1 MQPTRIGPY
10 SIDRKIGAGGMGT
23 VYLAHHAE
31 SGKQAAVKVLSSS
44 LAGESGLVARF
55 NREIDALTELSNP
68 HVIEIYE
75 SGVDGQIYYF
85 AMEYVD
91 GETIA
96 ERLRREKRIDWET
109 VIEFSVQICTAL
121 KAAHD
126 AGIIHRDLKPSNLL
140 VTRDDQIKLAD
151 FGIAQIFAGQKL
163 TMTGGVLGTAEF
175 MSPEQAQGQ
184 RTTKKSDLYSL
195 GAVMYAM
202 LTGRPPF
209 TGKTTVEV
217 LQKHQFNQ
225 FDAPRLILSDIPIWL
240 DDVVCQLLE
249 KDPDKRFPD
258 AYVLSLRLKEI
269 PRKVELAGM
278 QVTRTAAPG
287 VYNADGT
294 TVAISSQ
301 PELGPGDGTLMRDL
315 LRAEIDRQQQPS
327 RVGRLLD
334 NSWFLVAVLVVLIA
348 GGYYA
353 LQPPELTDQKKF
365 AAGEKIMQ
373 HPAGADW
380 KTARDEFF
388 LPLVAD
394 DPKTWEAQVGVY
406 LKRIEQYELETRLSS
421 GKLKKKREPAS
432 NEAERF
438 LRLAQHYREIG
449 DVGRSRS
456 ILTSLSELLDEQG
469 EHQLYRDQAQK
480 MLAELDGTT
489 PTTDNRGEILKS
501 AMQRA
506 DEFASADKSD
516 EARAIY
522 ESIIALYGS
531 NPAVADEV
539 RIAIEKRDEL
549 GNFTQPS
556 PPADD

>member
-1 MQPTRIGPY
+1 M
-10 SIDRKIGAGGMGT
+10 
-23 VYLAHHAE
+23 
-31 SGKQAAVKVLSSS
+31 
-44 LAGESGLVARF
+44 ARF
-55 NREIDALTELSNP
+55 NREIDALTKLSNP
-68 HVIEIYE
+68 HVVEIFE
-75 SGVDGQIYYF
+75 SGVDKQIYYF

-96 ERLRREKRIDWET
+96 ERLRRDKRIDWET
-109 VIEFSVQICTAL
+109 VIELSVQICTAL

-140 VTRDDQIKLAD
+140 VTGDNQIKLAD

-163 TMTGGVLGTAEF
+163 TMTGGIVGTAEF

-184 RTTKKSDLYSL
+184 RATKKSDLYSL

-209 TGKTTVEV
+209 TGKTTIEV
-217 LQKHQFNQ
+217 LQKHRFSQ
-225 FDAPRLILSDIPIWL
+225 FDAPRLILPDIPIWL

-278 QVTRTAAPG
+278 QETRSIEPG

-294 TVAISSQ
+294 TIAISSQ
-301 PELGPGDGTLMRDL
+301 HELGPGDGTLMRDL

-327 RVGRLLD
+327 HVGRLLD
-334 NSWFLVAVLVVLIA
+334 NGWFLVAILVVLIA

-353 LQPPELTDQKKF
+353 LQARELTPQQKF
-365 AAGEKIMQ
+365 AVGEKLMQ
-373 HPAGADW
+373 QPAGTGW
-380 KTARDEFF
+380 MSARDQYF

-394 DPKTWEAQVGVY
+394 DPSRWKSKVGDH
-406 LKRIEQYELETRLSS
+406 LDRIQQYELELRLSP
-421 GKLKKKREPAS
+421 GKLNRNRNPAR
-432 NEAERF
+432 NNAERF
-438 LRLAQHYREIG
+438 LRLAQHYLDIG

-456 ILTSLSELLDEQG
+456 ILTSLTELLDEQG
-469 EHQLYRDQAQK
+469 EHQLYRAQAQK

-489 PTTDNRGEILKS
+489 QTTDNHRSILNA

-506 DEFASADKSD
+506 DAFASVGKPE
-516 EARAIY
+516 EAQAIY
-522 ESIIALYGS
+522 ESVIALYGS
-531 NPAVADEV
+531 DPAAAGDV
-539 RIAIEKRDEL
+539 RIAIEKRDNL
-549 GNFTQPS
+549 ILQRNV
-556 PPADD
+556 D

>member
-23 VYLAHHAE
+23 VYLAHHVE
-31 SGKQAAVKVLSSS
+31 SGQQAAVKVLSSS

-55 NREIDALTELSNP
+55 SREIDALTELSNP

-75 SGVDGQIYYF
+75 SGVDEQTYYF

-96 ERLRREKRIDWET
+96 DRLKREKRIEWET
-109 VIEFSVQICTAL
+109 VIELSVQICTAL

-140 VTRDDQIKLAD
+140 VTGDDQIKLAD

-163 TMTGGVLGTAEF
+163 TMTGGILGTAEF

-184 RTTKKSDLYSL
+184 RATKKSDLYSL

-209 TGKTTVEV
+209 TGKTAVEV
-217 LQKHQFNQ
+217 LQKHRFNQ
-225 FDAPRLILSDIPIWL
+225 FDAPRLILPDIPIWL

-269 PRKVELAGM
+269 PRKVELAGL
-278 QVTRTAAPG
+278 QETRTAAPV

-353 LQPPELTDQKKF
+353 LQPAELTPQQKF
-365 AAGEKIMQ
+365 SAGEKLMQ

-380 KTARDEFF
+380 MTARDEFF

-394 DPKTWEAQVGVY
+394 DPLAWEAKVAVHLEQ
-406 LKRIEQYELETRLSS
+406 IQQYELELRLSP
-421 GKLKKKREPAS
+421 GKLKKKREPAR
-432 NEAERF
+432 NDAERF

-449 DVGRSRS
+449 DVGRSRN
-456 ILTSLSELLDEQG
+456 ILTSLTELLDEQG

-489 PTTDNRGEILKS
+489 PSTDNRGEILKS

-506 DEFASADKSD
+506 DEFANADKPN

-531 NPAVADEV
+531 DPAVADEV
-539 RIAIEKRDEL
+539 RIAIEKRDQL
-549 GNFTQPS
+549 VNLTQPS
-556 PPADD
+556 PPADN